1 MSRDL
6 LDANQSR
13 METLVSKWKP
23 MLEHED
29 LAPIKDRL
37 KRSVTAALLE
47 NTELDLKSS
56 QSWSPASLME
66 ASPINQTANIA
77 GYDPVLISLVRRAA
91 PNLIAYDIMG
101 VQPMSGPTGLVFA
114 MRSKYANSTN
124 AGISE
129 AFYNEANTS
138 WSGTGTHAGTTG
150 TANTANSG
158 GGVTTAN
165 METNSAFTEMTF
177 SIESQSVT
185 AKSRALKA
193 EWSIEMAQD
202 LKALHGLDAE
212 SELSNILTT
221 EILTEINRELIR
233 TVYTTAVT
241 GANTGT
247 AAVGTFNLDVDANG
261 RWSVEKYKGLMM
273 RIEMEA
279 NIIAKDTR
287 RGRGNIILCSSDVA
301 SALDM
306 AGKLD
311 YAPLLNSTNDLTV
324 DDTGN
329 TFAGVLNKKYKVYI
343 DPYAGAD
350 YLVVGYK
357 GSNPFDAGV
366 FYCPYVPL
374 QMVRA
379 VGENNFQPKI
389 GFKTR
394 YGIVANP
401 YAQGAVVGGSATTA
415 NTNLYYR
422 RIFVTNIL

>member
-1 MSRDL
+1 MSHDQL
-6 LDANQSR
+6 KANASR
-13 METLVSKWKP
+13 MEMLVAKWKP
-23 MLEHED
+23 MLEHAD

-47 NTELDLKSS
+47 NTELDLSS
-56 QSWSPASLME
+56 AQGWSPQSLME

-124 AGISE
+124 AGIAE
-129 AFYNEANTS
+129 AFYNEANTA

-150 TANTANSG
+150 VANTANSG
-158 GGVTTAN
+158 GGVATAS

-221 EILTEINRELIR
+221 EILSEINREMIR

-241 GANTGT
+241 GANSGT

-279 NIIAKDTR
+279 NQIAKDTR
-287 RGRGNIILCSSDVA
+287 RGRGNIILASSDVV
-301 SALDM
+301 SALAM
-306 AGKLD
+306 AGVLD
-311 YAPLLNSTNDLTV
+311 YTPALDANNNLQI

-329 TFAGVLNKKYKVYI
+329 TFAGILNKKYKVYI
-343 DPYAGAD
+343 DPYATGD

-401 YAQGAVVGGSATTA
+401 FAQGLTVGGSAVTA